1 MAETQVTQLNRI
13 TRLVGPEIV
22 FVAVDPEPEIVPGN
36 RVIVTRGGF
45 RGNQG
50 TVRRIDFDPF
60 RETPLVVIVSL
71 DDGLDFIGS
80 KHCLKVCA

>member
-1 MAETQVTQLNRI
+1 MTETQVAQLNRI
-13 TRLVGPEIV
+13 TRKVGPEIV
-22 FVAVDPEPEIVPGN
+22 IVAVDPEPEIVPGQ
-36 RVIVTRGGF
+36 RVKVTRGGF
-45 RGNQG
+45 RGNEG

-80 KHCLKVCA
+80 KHCLAVVA